1 MNNQKYI
8 CVYDLIFYIADENGN
23 DIQDKNKKTKLYR
36 LKDNIRFKPLEY
48 ITEDL
53 DLNMIEEV
61 RKEI

>member
-1 MNNQKYI
+1 MKAQFNI
-8 CVYDLIFYIADENGN
+8 I

-53 DLNMIEEV
+53 DLDMIEEV